1 MPVNTERR
9 WQVQTLLGSGITP
22 HSATFSALDGIM
34 PFLNEDEDA
43 EALEYV
49 RQFFLPQEDGV
60 GQIRQSEQ
68 RKADA
73 LRWSLE
79 NLGEV
84 PAWLIRAGI
93 TPPAPLEPVVEP
105 PAPVKESK
113 ARK

>member
-1 MPVNTERR
+1 MRSYTETR
-9 WQVQTLLGSGITP
+9 WQVQTILGNSITP
-22 HSATFSALDGIM
+22 HGPLFSELNGVIPLLD
-34 PFLNEDEDA
+34 EDQDA

-49 RQFFLPQEDGV
+49 RQFFLPQEEGV

-93 TPPAPLEPVVEP
+93 APAVPAEEPAPT
-105 PAPVKESK
+105 AKESK